1 MKQVLEALTTCSGNE
16 LQIGKKHSKVTA
28 SDLCDYPGIFY
39 KLKTPFFQK
48 KKKKISIE
56 LNSICHFTLEL
67 GKQYLGN
74 ILATK
79 SDSFLVG
86 RLLAKTL

>member
-48 KKKKISIE
+48 KKKKNQYRIE
-56 LNSICHFTLEL
+56 FNMSFHTRAGQTVL
-67 GKQYLGN
+67 GKHFSY
-74 ILATK
+74 
-79 SDSFLVG
+79 
-86 RLLAKTL
+86 